1 MSNKFYKEDIDS
13 GYRIIQDGSRYDHL
27 FPQPLNRDRV
37 IIENGSVEDTI
48 KLMKKVVWKYIAD
61 TRKIASLLR
70 QPRLIDT
77 CEQIWSFLY
86 HNIQYKLDKAGLEQI
101 RRPARSMYEKITGID
116 CDCFSVFV
124 SSILTNLQIPHKFR
138 VTKYEK
144 DVFQHVYVVVPIGN
158 ENYIIDPVLSIA
170 NYEKP
175 YKQKIDF
182 DMTLKGINI
191 AVLDGA
197 SNEEDHIKD
206 IIEGKFDGLGK
217 LKNDEATYNY
227 LVKTRN
233 NIAANPLSVASVED
247 PVSFLQMLDYA
258 IKYWNTPQREKALEV
273 LIQNEDSLNIK
284 NGFNPDE
291 ISGIDDPE
299 YEDGLE
305 NDWSSIDGLSNAEID
320 EYLDTLEE
328 GHDLYD
334 EELDNIAGLGMLGK
348 GGREKRQAKRAERK
362 KLREEK
368 KAIKQQNKGKA
379 RKEAMKDFRKTNKR
393 GFFRAIGKGIKKV
406 VRFDPVAIAARN
418 GFLLAMKL
426 NMFKMA
432 ERLKWAY
439 ATPEQIKG
447 KISDDYYQ
455 KAKRLLVRVEKLFAD
470 KLQGKKDKLRNA
482 ILNGKSGG
490 LHGIPDQYFNQ
501 SLYGLGDGG
510 ISASVLL
517 TAASSVIAAVVSMFK
532 KEGMNDKDDPESND
546 IEQKLKSA
554 KPNVKL
560 VKSFIADLTKKSGNE
575 IADNNYQEMDLNEQE
590 NDGYT
595 EDNPSTGN
603 KLVTFIKNNPM
614 VAVGGAAGLIGLG
627 WLIFKPK
634 KEVKPEEKLAGT
646 EDEKTD
652 KQAGE
657 KIKTI
662 KLK

>member
-1 MSNKFYKEDIDS
+1 MSNKFYKEDITS
-13 GYRIIQDGSRYDHL
+13 GYRIIQDGRRYDHL

-48 KLMKKVVWKYIAD
+48 ELMKKVVWKYIDD
-61 TRKIASLLR
+61 TKKIANLLR
-70 QPRLIDT
+70 EPQLIKT
-77 CEQIWSFLY
+77 CNNIWNFLY
-86 HNIQYKLDKAGLEQI
+86 YNIQYKLDNAGLEQV
-101 RRPARSMYEKITGID
+101 RRPARSWYEKTTGID
-116 CDCFSVFV
+116 CDCFSIFA

-138 VTKYEK
+138 VTKYDK
-144 DVFQHVYVVVPIGN
+144 DVFQHVYVIVPTGN
-158 ENYIIDPVLSIA
+158 EYYIIDPVLSKA

-182 DMTLKGINI
+182 EMTLKGINI

-217 LKNDEATYNY
+217 LQNDDATYSY

-233 NIAANPLSVASVED
+233 HIAANPLSVASVED

-334 EELDNIAGLGMLGK
+334 EELDNIAGLGTLGK
-348 GGREKRQAKRAERK
+348 GGRAKRQAKRAERK

-379 RKEAMKDFRKTNKR
+379 RKQAMKDFRKTNKR
-393 GFFRAIGKGIKKV
+393 GFFRAIGKGIKKI
-406 VRFDPVAIAARN
+406 VRYDPVAIAARN

-439 ATPEQIKG
+439 ATPDQIKG

-455 KAKRLLVRVEKLFAD
+455 KAKRLLVKVEKLFSD
-470 KLQGKKDKLRNA
+470 KLQGKSDKLRSA
-482 ILNGKSGG
+482 ILKGKSGG

-532 KEGMNDKDDPESND
+532 KEGMKDKDDPEQND
-546 IEQKLKSA
+546 VAQKLKKV
-554 KPNVKL
+554 KPNTKL
-560 VKSFIADLTKKSGNE
+560 VKSFIADISKQS
-575 IADNNYQEMDLNEQE
+575 NNAITDSNSEEMDLSEQE
-590 NDGYT
+590 NGNYNENNT
-595 EDNPSTGN
+595 SSGN
-603 KLVTFIKNNPM
+603 KLITFLKNNPM
-614 VAVGGAAGLIGLG
+614 VAVGGVAGLLGLG

-634 KEVKPEEKLAGT
+634 KQEVKKELAGT
-646 EDEKTD
+646 EEEK
-652 KQAGE
+652 KE
-657 KIKTI
+657 KPKKIQTI
-662 KLK
+662 KLG